1 MILAAGTLGST
12 EILSRSDDLTLSDRL
27 KHGFSANGDMLV
39 IAHDLK
45 QPVSAAAD
53 ERKNPVRGESK
64 GAEGRGI
71 GPTITSMIDLRQG
84 DPKTDL
90 VIQDLAVP
98 GALRRLY
105 EETTTTF
112 DVIDRSA
119 DGDWNCHKPNP
130 GRVDDA
136 AVDPGAINNS
146 LVMAMIGRDDAEG
159 VMRMNPAARD
169 NADGLLTVDWRD
181 LKLDPRLDTHHNRL
195 VDLLSNSG
203 LGGRVVN
210 NLLWRPLSDR
220 LEKIFGRQRG
230 PLLTVHPLGGC
241 SMGHDVLQGVTD
253 HCGRVF
259 NASKRNKADPL
270 YDGLVVLD
278 GSIVPTSLG
287 INPALTIAAL
297 ALRAICELKLCW
309 KLEGGLLSKAAP
321 EKTQWPDAVERPVY
335 TTPQVISKPLPTCI
349 ELTEQ
354 VRGKVP
360 LRMRD
365 KRVKHHVIELTLTT
379 KPVELAKL
387 FAHQVKDGRCLP
399 IAQGRLRILR
409 EGQDFDS
416 ISDQA
421 RPDDVALEAE
431 ISGTMRLFDFEVSHP
446 LVRIFRA
453 GSAWLVNE
461 ECGTMFKA
469 SC

>member
-1 MILAAGTLGST
+1 MAVGIAPPAVTTTPGIARPEPALSGLEAWRRYLHRRHGPEGPARLGARTSLEDLCENDPDGHLRDRQLTPFVVRARRVILAAGTLGST

-45 QPVSAAAD
+45 QPISAVAD
-53 ERKNPVRGESK
+53 ERKNPVREESK
-64 GAEGRGI
+64 GAEDGGI

-90 VIQDLAVP
+90 VIKDLAVP

-136 AVDPGAINNS
+136 AVDPGAIDNS

-181 LKLDPRLDTHHNRL
+181 LKLDPRLDTHHKRL
-195 VDLLSNSG
+195 VDLLSSSG
-203 LGGRVVN
+203 LGGKIMN

-259 NASKRNKADPL
+259 NASKRNKANPL

-297 ALRAICELKLCW
+297 ALRALCELKLCW
-309 KLEGGLLSKAAP
+309 ELEGWASC
-321 EKTQWPDAVERPVY
+321 R
-335 TTPQVISKPLPTCI
+335 
-349 ELTEQ
+349 
-354 VRGKVP
+354 
-360 LRMRD
+360 
-365 KRVKHHVIELTLTT
+365 
-379 KPVELAKL
+379 
-387 FAHQVKDGRCLP
+387 
-399 IAQGRLRILR
+399 RLR
-409 EGQDFDS
+409 QKK
-416 ISDQA
+416 
-421 RPDDVALEAE
+421 V
-431 ISGTMRLFDFEVSHP
+431 
-446 LVRIFRA
+446 
-453 GSAWLVNE
+453 
-461 ECGTMFKA
+461 A
-469 SC
+469 SCRRLRQKKRSGQML